1 MDLVVDILSELDGI
15 AINNLSEMRFNSGV
29 FDLVFPEENI
39 YDVVPG
45 PTKSVTDG
53 FWVMLKPL
61 QRGKQVVR
69 FSGGALI
76 PERPAEKIANR
87 YLDYNNHLFPAFQM
101 DRGTKNVM
109 PVMK

>member
-1 MDLVVDILSELDGI
+1 MDLVVDIHLELDGI
-15 AINNLSEMRFNSGV
+15 SINNLSEMRFNSGV

-61 QRGKQVVR
+61 QRGKHVVR
-69 FSGGALI
+69 FSGSALI
-76 PERPAEKIANR
+76 PEGPAEEIANR
-87 YLDYNNHLFPAFQM
+87 YLEYNNHLFE
-101 DRGTKNVM
+101 TKVSYELFIE
-109 PVMK
+109 